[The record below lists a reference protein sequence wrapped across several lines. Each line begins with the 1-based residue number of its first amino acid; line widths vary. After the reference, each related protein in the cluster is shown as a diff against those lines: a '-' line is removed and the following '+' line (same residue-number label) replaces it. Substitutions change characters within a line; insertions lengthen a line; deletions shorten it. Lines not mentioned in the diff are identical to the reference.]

1 MVCKLFDKK
10 SPLLTDD
17 SASGGDIK
25 YRNMLNQELAE
36 ELHKPIFIKFEKGK
50 ACPSFNRN
58 KKSTIKCTSLEK
70 PHDGKGSY

>member
-10 SPLLTDD
+10 SPLLTDE

-25 YRNMLNQELAE
+25 NRKMLNQELAE

-50 ACPSFNRN
+50 ACPSFNRKKKLTN
-58 KKSTIKCTSLEK
+58 KGTYLEK
-70 PHDGKGSY
+70 PHEGKGSY